1 MIFQTE
7 RLILHAFGDL
17 HIEIRKNRRTKNER
31 EDQMF
36 CPPGSPAQ
44 SAVDTLQALFGGMQP
59 NEAVELFH
67 PNSRRN
73 KNDIS

>member
-17 HIEIRKNRRTKNER
+17 HNEIRKNRRTKNER

-36 CPPGSPAQ
+36 CPPA
-44 SAVDTLQALFGGMQP
+44 A
-59 NEAVELFH
+59 
-67 PNSRRN
+67 RRN
-73 KNDIS
+73 RQLTHCKPCLVVCNRTKQ